1 MSPNDNEKSKSISHR
16 AIIFIDNPGNDNV
29 FLHNSVDGVRRIFM
43 NRYMELVEA
52 PHDGQYSL
60 QFVSLKDFAKSKLTL
75 ADAAYLQNTVTSIDI
90 PCRTDKVMLAFRSI
104 WYAKTGEVM
113 EIH

>member
-1 MSPNDNEKSKSISHR
+1 MSPKVNEKSKSISHR
-16 AIIFIDNPGNDNV
+16 AIIFIDSLGNDNV
-29 FLHNSVDGVRRIFM
+29 FLYNSVDGVRRIFM

-60 QFVSLKDFAKSKLTL
+60 QYVSLKDIAKSKLIL
-75 ADAAYLQNTVTSIDI
+75 ADVAYLQNTVTSIDV
-90 PCRTDKVMLAFRSI
+90 PCKTDKVILAFRSV

-113 EIH
+113 EIY

>member
-1 MSPNDNEKSKSISHR
+1 MSPKVNEKSKTISYR
-16 AIIFIDNPGNDNV
+16 AIIFIDNPGNDIV

-60 QFVSLKDFAKSKLTL
+60 QYVSLKDIEANKLVV
-75 ADAAYLQNTVTSIDI
+75 ADAVYLQNTVTSIDV
-90 PCRTDKVMLAFRSI
+90 PCKTDKVILAFRSV
-104 WYAKTGEVM
+104 WYSKTGEVM
-113 EIH
+113 EIY